1 MTDEVYVEMIKFPTA
16 EDWQLC
22 RNMALNTIGKESEKE
37 VSSEWKSMILRSEH
51 SPIRSLWFTWKW
63 HNLPYFVSTHFVRHK
78 IGIEHFI
85 SSQRNDRQK
94 KYDRNLAPQSS
105 VVTHMCIANAQ
116 AIINMSR
123 VRCCYQASSE
133 TRNAWL
139 LLLEE
144 VEKVCPELYTLCQ
157 PNCVYRG
164 HCPEP
169 RSCGWN
175 KTPQF
180 EERLELYKSQFGA

>member
-78 IGIEHFI
+78 IGTEHWVM
-85 SSQRNDRQK
+85 SQRNDRQK
-94 KYDRNLAPQSS
+94 KYDRNEAPQNAP
-105 VVTHMCIANAQ
+105 VTHMMSANAQ
-116 AIINMSR
+116 AILNISK
-123 VRCCYQASSE
+123 VRLCYQASSE
-133 TRNAWL
+133 TRHAWNL
-139 LLLEE
+139 VLNEI
-144 VEKVCPELYTLCQ
+144 EKVTPELYNLCV
-157 PNCVYRG
+157 PSCIYKNSL
-164 HCPEP
+164 CPEP
-169 RSCGWN
+169 TPCGY
-175 KTPQF
+175 TTGTRF
-180 EERLELYKSQFGA
+180 EKKLELYKSQF